1 LKAAVLFSGG
11 KDSTY
16 ALHLAVLQGYDIAVL
31 LTVIPVY
38 DYSMLYHK
46 PLPELVRMQADA
58 MGFPCL
64 MEHVREEGDELNA
77 LKKLLARARSGYGV
91 EVLVTGA
98 VASDYQRMLFSMV
111 AGDLG
116 LDTYN
121 PLWGI
126 DQEKY
131 LKELVEHGFEFMIVS
146 ITTHG
151 LPPKYLGRALTLEDV
166 IELSNLAR
174 KYGFNPAFEGGE
186 AETLVLDAPLFRKR
200 LVVEGYVVERG
211 FHDYVYVIEKASL
224 ASKNS
229 SQNSTFVARNSLLK
243 P

>member
-1 LKAAVLFSGG
+1 LKTAVLFSGG

-46 PLPELVRMQADA
+46 PRPEIVRMQADA

-64 MEHVREEGDELNA
+64 MEYAREGEDELDA
-77 LKKLLARARSGYGV
+77 LRKLLVRARSEYDV

-116 LDTYN
+116 LNTYN

-126 DQEKY
+126 NQEEY
-131 LKELVEHGFEFMIVS
+131 LRELVELGFEFMIIS

-166 IELSNLAR
+166 IEISNLAR

-186 AETLVLDAPLFRKR
+186 AETLVLDAPLFRER
-200 LVVEGYVVERG
+200 LIVEGYVVERG

-224 ASKNS
+224 VSKNF
-229 SQNSTFVARNSLLK
+229 SQNSIFAV
-243 P
+243 